1 MKTEDEIRGRLE
13 QLNQRRHIKLKEL
26 QEITSATEALEWALA
41 ANQPNSRDIPIK

>member
-13 QLNQRRHIKLKEL
+13 QLNQRPSIKLKEL

-41 ANQPNSRDIPIK
+41 AKPPNARDIPIK